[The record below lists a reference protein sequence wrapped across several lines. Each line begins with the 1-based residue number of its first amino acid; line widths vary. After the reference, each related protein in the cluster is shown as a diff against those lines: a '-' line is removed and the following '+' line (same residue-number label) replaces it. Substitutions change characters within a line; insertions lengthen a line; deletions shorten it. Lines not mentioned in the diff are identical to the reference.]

1 MTFAHINSS
10 LILMFT
16 DNTSPMF
23 PALPIGKFSPNFSL
37 FAKLQTE
44 TWISG
49 TLFGYNDH
57 EVFVLVDQFG
67 LFLRDNE

>member
-23 PALPIGKFSPNFSL
+23 PALPIGKFSQILAFLQNS
-37 FAKLQTE
+37 KLK

-49 TLFGYNDH
+49 TLFGYNHH